1 MVADPAKVFQA
12 IETETGHQE
21 RVRRW
26 AGVCRDGFPFVG
38 LSLLLTFLAFR
49 NLGYWGGSFFA
60 LLTGWVL
67 WFFRD
72 PERLIPADPL
82 GIVSPADGTVL
93 GVTRVPYPR
102 FLSGEAQR
110 VSIFMSVFNV
120 HVNRV
125 PFPGTVR
132 AVHYNPGKFLA
143 AYAEKASLDN
153 EQNAVYL
160 TADSGQGIVF
170 VQIAGLIARRI
181 ICRLAAGDRV
191 SRGERFGLI
200 RFGSRC
206 DLYLPLSAEV
216 LVKKGDRVQ
225 GGSSTVGRFQ

>member
-1 MVADPAKVFQA
+1 VAEPAKVFQP
-12 IETETGHQE
+12 TETKTEPRE

-38 LSLLLTFLAFR
+38 ISLLLTLPAFKFLGVFGGLFFGALTAF
-49 NLGYWGGSFFA
+49 
-60 LLTGWVL
+60 VV

-72 PERLIPADPL
+72 PERIIPGDPQ

-93 GVTRVPYPR
+93 GVTRVAYPR
-102 FLSGEAQR
+102 FLPGEAQR

-125 PFPGTVR
+125 PCPGTVR
-132 AVHYNPGKFLA
+132 EVHYNSGKFLA

-153 EQNAVYL
+153 EQNAVHI
-160 TADSGQGIVF
+160 TADSGQEIVF

-181 ICRLAAGDRV
+181 ICRLAAGERV

-206 DLYLPLSAEV
+206 DLYLPLSAEI
-216 LVKKGDRVQ
+216 LVKKGDRLE
-225 GGSSTVGRFQ
+225 GGSSMVGRFK